1 MPIFSNPAYRGVSY
15 SDALLEAA
23 AVAPIDY
30 LTLYAYELWHPTL
43 DEPIYF
49 VNDLQ
54 DLEATIEADATRNA
68 GVTVTFLGVLLAMQR
83 PEESDTDASPQ
94 VSLSREGVSGILKVA
109 LDTARGSTDPWE
121 LIERVFTTDDLSGP
135 AKLPPMI
142 YNLSA
147 AQMASAGASIS
158 AGFGDFANVSV
169 PTKTFRREKYPTL
182 DF

>member
-1 MPIFSNPAYRGVSY
+1 
-15 SDALLEAA
+15 
-23 AVAPIDY
+23 
-30 LTLYAYELWHPTL
+30 
-43 DEPIYF
+43 
-49 VNDLQ
+49 
-54 DLEATIEADATRNA
+54 
-68 GVTVTFLGVLLAMQR
+68 VLLAMQR

-121 LIERVFTTDDLSGP
+121 LTERVYTTDDLSGP